1 MQQAIK
7 VLLVDD
13 QILFR
18 EGLAQLLSSQED
30 MDIVGEA
37 GNGLEAVEK
46 ARELR
51 PDLIV
56 MDIRMPGMNGL
67 EATRIIK
74 TDLPDTRIVMLTVSD
89 SDEDLFQAIKH
100 GAIGY
105 LLKNLKARRLFD
117 QLRSAYRGEAALSP
131 YLAMRVLEEFAR
143 ERRREEATTSYRGRL
158 TDREK
163 GVLQLVVNGLTN
175 KEIGNQVGI
184 AESTVKRHIH
194 NILEKLQM
202 ENRVQAAAYAVRSGL
217 VGTGEEG
224 SFSAGQG

>member
-1 MQQAIK
+1 MQQSIR

-13 QILFR
+13 QVLFR
-18 EGLAQLLSSQED
+18 EGLTQLLSSQED
-30 MDIVGEA
+30 MQVVGEA
-37 GNGLEAVEK
+37 GDGLEAVEK
-46 ARELR
+46 AKELR
-51 PDLIV
+51 PDLII
-56 MDIRMPGMNGL
+56 MDIRMPNMNGL
-67 EATRIIK
+67 EACRLIK
-74 TDLPDTRIVMLTVSD
+74 IALPDTRIVMLTVSD
-89 SDEDLFQAIKH
+89 SDEDLFQAIKF

-143 ERRREEATTSYRGRL
+143 ERRREETTTGSRGRL

-163 GVLQLVVNGLTN
+163 EMLQLVVNGLTN
-175 KEIGNQVGI
+175 KEIGSQVGI

-202 ENRVQAAAYAVRSGL
+202 DNRVQAAAYAVRSGL
-217 VGTGEEG
+217 VSSEDTT
-224 SFSAGQG
+224 SAGHG

>member
-1 MQQAIK
+1 MQQSIR

-13 QILFR
+13 QVLFR

-30 MDIVGEA
+30 MQIVGEA
-37 GNGLEAVEK
+37 GDGLEAVEK
-46 ARELR
+46 AKELR

-56 MDIRMPGMNGL
+56 MDIRMPSMNGL
-67 EATRIIK
+67 EACRAIK
-74 TDLPDTRIVMLTVSD
+74 LALPETRIVMLTVSD
-89 SDEDLFQAIKH
+89 SDEDLFQAIKY
-100 GAIGY
+100 GATGY

-143 ERRREEATTSYRGRL
+143 ERRREETTSGYRGRL

-163 GVLQLVVNGLTN
+163 EILQLVVNGLTN
-175 KEIGNQVGI
+175 KEIGGQVGI

-202 ENRVQAAAYAVRSGL
+202 DNRVQAAAYAVRSGL
-217 VGTGEEG
+217 VSSEDMM
-224 SFSAGQG
+224 SADQG

>member
-1 MQQAIK
+1 
-7 VLLVDD
+7 VDD
-13 QILFR
+13 QVLFR

-30 MDIVGEA
+30 MQVVGEA
-37 GNGLEAVEK
+37 GDGLEAVEK
-46 ARELR
+46 ARQLR
-51 PDLIV
+51 PDLII

-67 EATRIIK
+67 EATRLIK
-74 TDLPDTRIVMLTVSD
+74 TALPESRVVMLTVSD
-89 SDEDLFQAIKH
+89 SDEDLFQAIKY

-117 QLRSAYRGEAALSP
+117 QLRSACRGEAALSP

-143 ERRREEATTSYRGRL
+143 ERRREETATSYRSRL
-158 TDREK
+158 TERERE
-163 GVLQLVVNGLTN
+163 VLQLVVNGLTN

-217 VGTGEEG
+217 VSTGSEEG
-224 SFSAGQG
+224 ASTS

>member
-1 MQQAIK
+1 MQQSIR

-13 QILFR
+13 QVLFR

-30 MDIVGEA
+30 MQVVGEA
-37 GNGLEAVEK
+37 GDGLEAVEK
-46 ARELR
+46 AKELR
-51 PDLIV
+51 PDLII
-56 MDIRMPGMNGL
+56 MDIRMPSMNGL
-67 EATRIIK
+67 EACRLIK
-74 TDLPDTRIVMLTVSD
+74 IALPDTRIVMLTVSD
-89 SDEDLFQAIKH
+89 SDEDLFQAIKF

-143 ERRREEATTSYRGRL
+143 ERRHEETTTGSRGRL

-163 GVLQLVVNGLTN
+163 EILQLVVNGLTN
-175 KEIGNQVGI
+175 KEIGSQVSI

-202 ENRVQAAAYAVRSGL
+202 DNRVQAAAYAVRSGL
-217 VGTGEEG
+217 VSSEDTT
-224 SFSAGQG
+224 SAGQG

>member
-1 MQQAIK
+1 MQQSIR

-13 QILFR
+13 QVLFR

-30 MDIVGEA
+30 MQIVGEA
-37 GNGLEAVEK
+37 GDGLEAVEK
-46 ARELR
+46 AKELR
-51 PDLIV
+51 PDLII
-56 MDIRMPGMNGL
+56 MDIRMPSMNGL
-67 EATRIIK
+67 EACRLIK
-74 TDLPDTRIVMLTVSD
+74 LALPDTRIVMLTVSD
-89 SDEDLFQAIKH
+89 SDEDLFQAIKY
-100 GAIGY
+100 GATGY

-143 ERRREEATTSYRGRL
+143 ERRREETTTGYRGRL

-163 GVLQLVVNGLTN
+163 EILQLVVNGLTN
-175 KEIGNQVGI
+175 KEIGSQVGI

-202 ENRVQAAAYAVRSGL
+202 DNRVQAAAYAVRSGL
-217 VGTGEEG
+217 VSSEDAT
-224 SFSAGQG
+224 SADQG